1 MTLTT
6 RQFDEILYL
15 AEQIEQGDNF
25 DADVR
30 LFARLSKT
38 LEQDI
43 YDQILDVKVLRV
55 LSKLKP
61 IKAQE
66 EQRNFWNTVMP
77 KSTYGM
83 YDRYQR
89 KEHFREQ
96 VRDAA
101 AIFARIQ
108 DILADDLL

>member
-1 MTLTT
+1 MTLTV
-6 RQFDEILYL
+6 RQFDEIQYL

-25 DADVR
+25 DADLQ

-43 YDQILDVKVLRV
+43 YDQVFDVNVLRV
-55 LSKLKP
+55 LSKLQP
-61 IKAQE
+61 IKAE
-66 EQRNFWNTVMP
+66 EEKQTFWNTVMP

-83 YDRYQR
+83 YDRHQR

-101 AIFARIQ
+101 KIFARIQ
-108 DILADDLL
+108 DLMGDDLA